1 MDEDAHVTIMFH
13 EEIAATPIRVTA
25 MASVEKLFDLTGR
38 RALVTGASRGI
49 GLAIAQAF
57 VAHGAA
63 VTITGRKPDALVVAA
78 EQLRAGGTDV
88 RSVVC
93 NQGDPD
99 AVRCLFEQLDAESY
113 TPDIVVINAAT
124 NPVMGPLVDIEP
136 DAWRKI
142 LDVNLSGAFLTA
154 RAAIRRMLPLKRG
167 SVIFI
172 ASIAGID
179 PLPGLGAYSV
189 SKAGL
194 LGLMR
199 SLAKELGPS
208 GVRVN
213 ALAPGLVETRFA
225 AALFQ
230 DKPAYEA
237 LMAHTPLRR
246 HGQPL
251 DIAGAA
257 VFLASEAAAYVT
269 GQTLVVDGGGRM

>member
-1 MDEDAHVTIMFH
+1 
-13 EEIAATPIRVTA
+13 
-25 MASVEKLFDLTGR
+25 MASIEKLFDLAGR
-38 RALVTGASRGI
+38 RALITGATRGI

-57 VAHGAA
+57 AAHGASIA
-63 VTITGRKPDALVVAA
+63 ITGRKADTQTAA
-78 EQLRAGGTDV
+78 VEQLRTAGADV
-88 RSVVC
+88 RGHVC

-99 AVRCLFEQLDAESY
+99 AVAGLFTQLDAEPFA
-113 TPDIVVINAAT
+113 PDIVVINAAT
-124 NPVMGPLVDIEP
+124 NPVMGPLLDVDI

-142 LDVNLSGAFLTA
+142 LDVNLTGAFLTA
-154 RAAIRRMLPLKRG
+154 RAAIGRMMPLKRG

-179 PLPGLGAYSV
+179 PLLGLGAYSV

-199 SLAKELGPS
+199 TLAKELGPS

-213 ALAPGLVETRFA
+213 AIAPGLVETRFA

-230 DKPAYEA
+230 DKAAYAE
-237 LMAHTPLRR
+237 LMAQTPLRR
-246 HGQPL
+246 HGQPI

-257 VFLASEAAAYVT
+257 VFLASDAAAYMT
-269 GQTLVVDGGGRM
+269 GQTLILDGGGRV